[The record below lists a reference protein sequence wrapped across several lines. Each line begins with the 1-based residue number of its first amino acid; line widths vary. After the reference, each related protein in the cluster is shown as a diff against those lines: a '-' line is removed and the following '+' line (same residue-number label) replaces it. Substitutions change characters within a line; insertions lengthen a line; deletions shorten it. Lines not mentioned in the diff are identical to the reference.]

1 MRATKAKQLRKLI
14 NLDLKNPNLIQKRLY
29 RRLKKAYSK
38 LSRMDKTSFMH
49 NLKLQLNEQ

>member
-1 MRATKAKQLRKLI
+1 MRATKAKELRKLI

-38 LSRMDKTSFMH
+38 LSCMDKQSFMH